1 MEISKGSPQGSLMG
15 PMAYNIHSNDL
26 FYFIM
31 NLCDVFNYADDN
43 TVGCIGDTMNDVK
56 QKLENVSRIM
66 FNWFDVNHM
75 KANPSKFQYIVFQH
89 SSIDTVMNMINVNGV
104 SIESQSCVK
113 LLGVH
118 IDNQLKFS
126 RHISELCAKAG
137 RKMNV
142 IARLSNLLRNDSKML
157 LYNSFV
163 MSHLSYCPI
172 IWHYSSRSDML
183 KLEKLQYRALK
194 YIDRDFTASYAMLR
208 KRYDKPLLYVSRL
221 RSIVYEVFKC
231 IQGINPSY
239 LNVLFSMKEHK
250 YNTRHSNLNLPKYN
264 YVKHGKNSFR
274 YNGCMLWNALEDFR
288 NVHSVTS
295 FKKMLRQWDGP
306 KCNCSYCEMCTLNN
320 M

>member
-1 MEISKGSPQGSLMG
+1 M
-15 PMAYNIHSNDL
+15 
-26 FYFIM
+26 
-31 NLCDVFNYADDN
+31 
-43 TVGCIGDTMNDVK
+43 
-56 QKLENVSRIM
+56 
-66 FNWFDVNHM
+66 
-75 KANPSKFQYIVFQH
+75 
-89 SSIDTVMNMINVNGV
+89 

-118 IDNQLKFS
+118 VDNQLKFS

-208 KRYDKPLLYVSRL
+208 KRYDKPLLCTS
-221 RSIVYEVFKC
+221 S
-231 IQGINPSY
+231 
-239 LNVLFSMKEHK
+239 
-250 YNTRHSNLNLPKYN
+250 PKYC
-264 YVKHGKNSFR
+264 VRGF
-274 YNGCMLWNALEDFR
+274 
-288 NVHSVTS
+288 
-295 FKKMLRQWDGP
+295 
-306 KCNCSYCEMCTLNN
+306 
-320 M
+320 